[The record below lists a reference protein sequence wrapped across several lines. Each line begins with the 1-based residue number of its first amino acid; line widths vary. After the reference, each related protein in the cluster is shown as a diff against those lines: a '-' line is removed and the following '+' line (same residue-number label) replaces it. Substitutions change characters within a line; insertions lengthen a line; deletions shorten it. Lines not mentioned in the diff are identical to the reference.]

1 MLLKFGLWGMFRNI
15 TVIEKGRGIGV
26 CIRWCCNLLAETNK
40 IPKPLE
46 KSGKHHHD
54 GASGSS
60 PYLYELNSETE
71 ESYQNPNDYPC

>member
-1 MLLKFGLWGMFRNI
+1 MHK
-15 TVIEKGRGIGV
+15 TVLQPFSGDQQ
-26 CIRWCCNLLAETNK
+26 

-60 PYLYELNSETE
+60 PYFYELNRETE
-71 ESYQNPNDYPC
+71 ESYQNPNDYPR